1 MLVGV
6 FDVDVFEEKN
16 GLMED
21 VVELVLVF
29 EERKGLI
36 TLLLLVVED

>member
-1 MLVGV
+1 MLVGG
-6 FDVDVFEEKN
+6 FDVDVFEEKD

-36 TLLLLVVED
+36 TLLFVVED